1 MGYDQ
6 GSGPLHRPVLTA
18 EAIHFLAPERGGTY
32 VDCTVGLGGH
42 AAALLTA
49 APAAELV
56 GIDRDPQAL
65 AHAAARLAP
74 FGTRARLVPGT
85 FAEVG
90 PLLAGLGI
98 DQVAGILADL
108 GISSLQL
115 ATAERGFSF
124 GLDGPLDMRM
134 GKGELTA
141 RDIVNRY
148 PEDKLAKIFRE
159 YGEEPQARRLA
170 RNIVEQREDQP
181 FTTTTE
187 LRQLIER
194 VKGPAGSPR
203 RTRQPGQRQRQ
214 LHPATLTFQAL
225 RLEVN
230 QELEQLRLLIDQSI
244 HLLSGEGRL
253 VIISYHSLE
262 DRIVKHML
270 RYLAQ
275 GEVEPVTGRPRMETQ
290 VIEVLTHKPVRPSE
304 EEVAANPRAR
314 SARLRAAR
322 RL

>member
-6 GSGPLHRPVLTA
+6 RPGPLHRPVLTA

-74 FGTRARLVPGT
+74 FGARARLVLGT

-90 PLLAGLGI
+90 PLLASLGI

-108 GISSLQL
+108 GVSSLQL
-115 ATAERGFSF
+115 ETAERGFSF

-170 RNIVEQREDQP
+170 RKVVEQREAQP

-194 VKGPAGSPR
+194 VKGPAGKGPAGSPR

-214 LHPATLTFQAL
+214 LNPATLTFQAL

-230 QELEQLRLLIDQSI
+230 QELEQLRLLIDQSM
-244 HLLSGEGRL
+244 HLLSGDGRL

-290 VIEVLTHKPVRPSE
+290 VIES
-304 EEVAANPRAR
+304 
-314 SARLRAAR
+314 
-322 RL
+322 